1 MSEDLGRVPDTPAL
15 RALAS
20 AGLDYE
26 PRVSARAGSV
36 AEAAELRGVAVDALL
51 KTLVVRC
58 GASDY
63 LFVLVPGDRAIDWGK
78 LRSHLGVR
86 RMTLPDAAEAK
97 EATGY
102 ERGTITPFGATHRW
116 PVVADETI
124 AAKGE
129 VSLGGGAHG
138 VSVTLSAAA
147 LIDVLDATVADVT
160 KPAEG

>member
-1 MSEDLGRVPDTPAL
+1 VSDDPGRIPDTPAL
-15 RALAS
+15 RALAGT
-20 AGLDYE
+20 GLDYR

-51 KTLVVRC
+51 KTLVVRR
-58 GASDY
+58 GESDY

-78 LRSHLGVR
+78 LRSQLGVR

-102 ERGTITPFGATHRW
+102 ERGTITPFGATRRW
-116 PVVADETI
+116 PVIADETI

-138 VSVTLSAAA
+138 VSVTLSAAS

-160 KPAEG
+160 KPVEG

>member
-1 MSEDLGRVPDTPAL
+1 MSEGPGEIPDTPAL
-15 RALAS
+15 RALA
-20 AGLDYE
+20 AIGLDHE
-26 PRVSARAGSV
+26 AKVSARAGSV

-51 KTLVVRC
+51 KTLVVRR
-58 GASDY
+58 GDGDY

-102 ERGTITPFGATHRW
+102 ERGTITPFGATHGW
-116 PVVADETI
+116 PVIADETI
-124 AAKGE
+124 AAKSL
-129 VSLGGGAHG
+129 VSLGAGAHG

-147 LIDVLDATVADVT
+147 LIDALAATVADVT
-160 KPAEG
+160 KPAAG